1 MFFEKGSEESVA
13 CRWRSTQ
20 VREPTLA
27 LKPRADVTRNPKQGY
42 QSVAPQKDLRS
53 PKILKKTHKQIN
65 KKLTA
70 FASVV
75 AVLLAHCV
83 EERGVYARDT
93 VHRHPVRR
101 VDLQLPHRYRH
112 RVLHVR
118 VPVRRKD
125 GSTRGVVLCQYE
137 LNEWEK
143 NDAINCKWQIIINRK
158 GR

>member
-1 MFFEKGSEESVA
+1 MQVTKHASEGIHRDFETQGRRHQKSKTGVSV
-13 CRWRSTQ
+13 SG
-20 VREPTLA
+20 PTKRTYVL
-27 LKPRADVTRNPKQGY
+27 
-42 QSVAPQKDLRS
+42 QK
-53 PKILKKTHKQIN
+53 LKKNTHKEIN

-75 AVLLAHCV
+75 AVLLAHGV

-118 VPVRRKD
+118 VPVRGKD
-125 GSTRGVVLCQYE
+125 GSTRGVVLC
-137 LNEWEK
+137 
-143 NDAINCKWQIIINRK
+143 
-158 GR
+158 